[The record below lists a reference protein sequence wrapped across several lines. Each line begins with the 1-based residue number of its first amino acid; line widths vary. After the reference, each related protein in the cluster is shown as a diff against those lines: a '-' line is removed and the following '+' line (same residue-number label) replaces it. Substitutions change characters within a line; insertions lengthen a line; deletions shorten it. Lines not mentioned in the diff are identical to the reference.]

1 MEETCMLQEPYP
13 IKNKSELITINGY
26 ENIEKVDIEEL
37 NIKYNLVTNVKTQ
50 AQVQNM
56 LFFGNVQGIN
66 LDLKT
71 LQNMSYFV
79 QVQLCQQEE
88 SLG

>member
-1 MEETCMLQEPYP
+1 MLQEPYP